1 MTADEE
7 KIIRNLQTQIRQ
19 LILRYQQVKKE
30 NEDLLAQFV
39 RKDDELKEAQ
49 QNYRRLSAEYA
60 NLKMA
65 KMLEVGDGDIAL
77 AKQRMAKLVRDVD
90 KCIALLKGLNQ

>member
-1 MTADEE
+1 MNAEEE
-7 KIIRNLQTQIRQ
+7 KILRNLQTQTRQ
-19 LILRYQQVKKE
+19 LILRFQQLKQE
-30 NEDLLAQFV
+30 NDDLVAQFV
-39 RKDDELKEAQ
+39 KKDDELKEMQ
-49 QNYRRLSAEYA
+49 LNYRRLSAEYA

-65 KMLEVGDGDIAL
+65 KMLEIGEGDIAS

>member
-7 KIIRNLQTQIRQ
+7 KIIRNLQTQTRQ

-90 KCIALLKGLNQ
+90 KCIALRKQ